1 MPVLPDLSRRR
12 LQPEVMDQPDLD
24 AHRHTDALRGL
35 RRLNAWSGSVRILWP
50 SVRELAARAAPAPLR
65 ILDIASGAGDVL
77 CGLARRAVR
86 AGIALDIEGWDISP
100 RAIDFARQAGA
111 DLAVRFE
118 RHDALHDPL
127 PDDRDVIIS
136 SLFLHHLDED
146 AAVALL
152 QRMGAAARRAVL
164 INDLAR
170 STAGLML
177 AHVATRLLTLSP
189 VVHVDGPRSVEGAF
203 TPDEALRLAERA
215 GLRGATVTRRWP
227 FRYLLAWRR
236 A

>member
-1 MPVLPDLSRRR
+1 
-12 LQPEVMDQPDLD
+12 MDQPDLD

-50 SVRELAARAAPAPLR
+50 SVRELAALTAPAPLR
-65 ILDIASGAGDVL
+65 ILDIASGAGDVP
-77 CGLARRAVR
+77 CGLARRAAR
-86 AGIALDIEGWDISP
+86 AGIALDVEGWDISP

-111 DLAVRFE
+111 ALPVHFE

-152 QRMGAAARRAVL
+152 QRMAEAARKAIL

-170 STAGLML
+170 SAAGLML
-177 AHVATRLLTLSP
+177 AHVATRLLTWSP

-203 TPDEALRLAERA
+203 TPGEALRLAERA

-236 A
+236 P